1 MYVYLIAH
9 IPGFQNTVIYKF
21 GGNMSRNKY
30 PERTVERILKTSY
43 LLFTKKGYDNVSIQD
58 IVDELGDVTKG
69 AIYHHFKSKDDILA
83 EIFHRLCKEYSLE
96 RLLQKHPDLNALEK
110 VKASFKDTFNDK
122 ETLKINL
129 ETIPLIH
136 NPHFFTSS
144 VKTVLKSFSPQ
155 LEVLIQQGIEDGSM
169 SVNPEYVK
177 ETAEVFSLLTRIWIL
192 PTLIDNSKEEAF
204 KKIDMIKI
212 VLDGIGI
219 PVFDDEILEMAKRYI
234 QKFYLPG

>member
-1 MYVYLIAH
+1 
-9 IPGFQNTVIYKF
+9 
-21 GGNMSRNKY
+21 
-30 PERTVERILKTSY
+30 
-43 LLFTKKGYDNVSIQD
+43 
-58 IVDELGDVTKG
+58 
-69 AIYHHFKSKDDILA
+69 
-83 EIFHRLCKEYSLE
+83 
-96 RLLQKHPDLNALEK
+96 
-110 VKASFKDTFNDK
+110 
-122 ETLKINL
+122 
-129 ETIPLIH
+129 
-136 NPHFFTSS
+136 
-144 VKTVLKSFSPQ
+144 
-155 LEVLIQQGIEDGSM
+155 M

>member
-83 EIFHRLCKEYSLE
+83 EIFHILCEEYSLE
-96 RLLQKHPDLNALEK
+96 GNL
-110 VKASFKDTFNDK
+110 KDTFGDH
-122 ETLKINL
+122 T
-129 ETIPLIH
+129 PYSQ
-136 NPHFFTSS
+136 SS
-144 VKTVLKSFSPQ
+144 FLYKLGKDCTEKLFPST
-155 LEVLIQQGIEDGSM
+155 GS
-169 SVNPEYVK
+169 VDTTGNRRRLHE
-177 ETAEVFSLLTRIWIL
+177 R
-192 PTLIDNSKEEAF
+192 
-204 KKIDMIKI
+204 
-212 VLDGIGI
+212 
-219 PVFDDEILEMAKRYI
+219 
-234 QKFYLPG
+234 